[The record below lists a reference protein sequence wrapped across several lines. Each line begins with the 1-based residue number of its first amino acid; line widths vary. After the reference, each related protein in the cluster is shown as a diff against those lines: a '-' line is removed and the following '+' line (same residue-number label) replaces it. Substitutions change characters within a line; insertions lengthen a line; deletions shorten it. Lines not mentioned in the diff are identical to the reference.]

1 MSSAL
6 HTIEQ
11 SEETE
16 SFENERDCEKFYE
29 LGKDDDKE
37 SISYKI
43 SSIEKAPTRFRLAN
57 YTA

>member
-11 SEETE
+11 SEEIE
-16 SFENERDCEKFYE
+16 SFENERDCEKFSD
-29 LGKDDDKE
+29 LGKDDDE
-37 SISYKI
+37 EHINYKI
-43 SSIEKAPTRFRLAN
+43 TSIEKAPTRFRLAN